1 MERIGERR
9 GFRGLDATAL
19 KLIAVLFM
27 TIDHVG
33 AFCGSFAWV
42 AEHMYPLRL
51 VGRIAAPVFL
61 FFVAEGLHHTRDKRL
76 YLKRMYLASLC
87 FGLLNAFVGALL
99 ECSFGN
105 IFQSFAWLIGLVIV
119 TESAAAGIRE
129 RKWKKIAGYPLL
141 FLLFLGLSGGFGALA
156 GPLSELPGFMGLFAP
171 GALLAFI
178 CPPLEVEYSLGLIA
192 LGAVWYF
199 MGDRRWR
206 CALLLLLALM
216 SWLQPWGYNRAL
228 TMFSGIQWGMIGAVP
243 LLLLYNGER
252 GAGMK
257 WFFYIYY
264 PTHTW
269 LLALINRMNT

>member
-42 AEHMYPLRL
+42 AGHMYPLRL

-61 FFVAEGLHHTRDKRL
+61 FFVAEGLRHTRDKRL

-99 ECSFGN
+99 GCRFGN
-105 IFQSFAWLIGLVIV
+105 IFQSFAWLIGLVLV
-119 TESAAAGIRE
+119 TESAAEGIRE

-141 FLLFLGLSGGFGALA
+141 FLFFLGLSEVFGALA
-156 GPLSELPGFMGLFAP
+156 
-171 GALLAFI
+171 
-178 CPPLEVEYSLGLIA
+178 
-192 LGAVWYF
+192 
-199 MGDRRWR
+199 DRK
-206 CALLLLLALM
+206 
-216 SWLQPWGYNRAL
+216 S
-228 TMFSGIQWGMIGAVP
+228 VV
-243 LLLLYNGER
+243 
-252 GAGMK
+252 
-257 WFFYIYY
+257 
-264 PTHTW
+264 
-269 LLALINRMNT
+269 